1 MNIGALDRFITIQTP
16 TEVVSSTTGERTMT
30 WAELDEVWATVTYPS
45 GPLSGNEGLEQGRET
60 AVTPV
65 EFMIWFRTDV
75 TEKMRIYYDST
86 YFNIL
91 RINKVGG
98 RDEMLKIVTEKK
110 Y

>member
-1 MNIGALDRFITIQTP
+1 MNIGTLDRFITIQSP
-16 TEVVSSTTGERTMT
+16 TETVSSTTGERAMT
-30 WAELDEVWATVTYPS
+30 WTTFAQVWATVTYPIS
-45 GPLSGNEGLEQGRET
+45 PLSGNEGLEQGRET

-65 EFMIWFRTDV
+65 EFMIWFRTDIN
-75 TEKMRIYYDST
+75 EKMRISYDSS